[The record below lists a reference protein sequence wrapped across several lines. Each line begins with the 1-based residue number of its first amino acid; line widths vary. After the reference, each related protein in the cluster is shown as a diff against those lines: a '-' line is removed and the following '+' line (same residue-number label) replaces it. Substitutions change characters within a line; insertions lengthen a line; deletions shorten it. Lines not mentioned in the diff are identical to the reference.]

1 MSTLFWIVISGLAM
15 SAIALVG
22 SVSLLLP
29 SHVLERVL
37 LPLVA
42 FAAGTLLGGALLH
55 MLPAALEHSGVTLS
69 VFLWLLAGFMTFFV
83 LEQFLHWRHQHFP
96 TERAPV
102 TYLVLL
108 GDILH
113 NLLDGLAVGGAF
125 VADVRLGVS
134 AWLATA
140 AHEVPQE
147 LGDFA
152 VLIHGGWEKRRA
164 LVFNVISAFTFLAG
178 GLLAYVA
185 AKAID
190 VMFLLPFAAGNFIY
204 VAASDLIPEVQRP
217 GRFSTGLIHLAAL
230 LLGIALLYLIRIALE
245 S

>member
-1 MSTLFWIVISGLAM
+1 M

-29 SHVLERVL
+29 ARIFERVL

-42 FAAGTLLGGALLH
+42 FAAGALLGGATLH
-55 MLPAALEHSGVTLS
+55 MLPAALELSGVSLS
-69 VFLWLLAGFMTFFV
+69 VFLWLLTGFMTFFV

-108 GDILH
+108 GDVTH

-152 VLIHGGWEKRRA
+152 VLIQGGWEKRRA
-164 LVFNVISAFTFLAG
+164 LVFNVISASTFLAG
-178 GLLAYVA
+178 GLLAYA
-185 AKAID
+185 ASKKID

-204 VAASDLIPEVQRP
+204 IAASDLIPEVRRP
-217 GRFSTGLIHLAAL
+217 GRFSTGLIHLGAL
-230 LLGIALLYLIRIALE
+230 LLGMALLYLIRVALE
-245 S
+245 R